1 MPPLLYLSFGLVGA
15 HHDLFL
21 GGAAQLADDEA
32 TVERLGDADLGA
44 SQRVDVH
51 ATLLAH
57 QAAVQRLAVRHHL
70 TRRRVLYAC
79 AGHATMS
86 YASDR
91 CHEVNSIV

>member
-32 TVERLGDADLGA
+32 AVQRLGDADLSA
-44 SQRVDVH
+44 RQRVDVH

-70 TRRRVLYAC
+70 ARRRVLYAC
-79 AGHATMS
+79 AAHATTS
-86 YASDR
+86 CVSDGYY
-91 CHEVNSIV
+91 EANSIV